1 MQFKFVTAILL
12 ALIADG
18 SLTSCSRHHS
28 KDDQTIRVS
37 SSDAEMNAAIAKAR
51 ASLPDFWQVYEKREQ
66 GESGFSLKVK
76 ITDNKKIEH
85 FWVVDVERK
94 NGKISGSINN
104 DPDIVQNVK
113 LGDKITVNEP
123 DISDWLYLRNGK
135 MVGNFTLRALFKRM
149 SKSEVEKYKQML
161 ADLDPNLLNFFR
173 TKTARA
179 SGGAFAIVASRLFPA
194 P

>member
-18 SLTSCSRHHS
+18 SLASCSRHHS

-76 ITDNKKIEH
+76 ITDNEKIKH

-94 NGKISGSINN
+94 DGKISGSINN

-161 ADLDPNLLNFFR
+161 ADP
-173 TKTARA
+173 
-179 SGGAFAIVASRLFPA
+179 
-194 P
+194 